1 MNESQPNC
9 ESCTHNEF
17 ENNNDFCEWL
27 FGQEEKRVAICHNF
41 KGYDS
46 AFVMEW
52 ILENM
57 TTIDKKPSPLMNGS
71 KILSIVFR
79 NVKIIDSLSFL
90 PMALEKFP
98 KTFDIKE
105 MKKGFFHMNL
115 ISKRIKVI

>member
-1 MNESQPNC
+1 MSLK
-9 ESCTHNEF
+9 
-17 ENNNDFCEWL
+17 NDFCELL
-27 FGQEEKRVAICHNF
+27 FGQEEKCVAICHNF

-71 KILSIVFR
+71 KILSIVLR

-105 MKKGFFHMNL
+105 LKKGFFPHEFN
-115 ISKRIKVI
+115 I